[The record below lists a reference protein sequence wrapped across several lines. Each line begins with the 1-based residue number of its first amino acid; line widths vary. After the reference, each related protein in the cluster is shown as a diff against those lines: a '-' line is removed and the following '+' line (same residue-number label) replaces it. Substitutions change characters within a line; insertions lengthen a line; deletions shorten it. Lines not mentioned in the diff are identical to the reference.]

1 MGRQPA
7 AAASIFAR
15 RGLFWQPPASS
26 PMLRIA
32 IQKSGRL
39 SDDSLQLIRECGIS
53 FVSSSY
59 KLKVEASNFPL
70 EILYLRD
77 DDIPGYVQD
86 GVADLGIVGQNVL
99 VEAGCAALE
108 VETLG
113 FSKCRL
119 SLAVPRGADYNSVA
133 DLQGKSIATSY
144 PKLLGD
150 YLAGQGVQANL
161 HTISGSV
168 EIAPSIGLAEA
179 ICDIVS
185 SGSTLLGNGLR
196 EVETIFRSEA
206 ALIAAPNLSPEKQA
220 LLDQLRFRMQAV
232 RRAQRSKYIVL
243 NAPVSA
249 LAAVKAL
256 LPGIKSPTV
265 TPLAEEGWVSIQSVV
280 EEDKFWHIAG
290 ELQAIGAEG
299 ILVLPIE
306 KRVG

>member
-1 MGRQPA
+1 
-7 AAASIFAR
+7 
-15 RGLFWQPPASS
+15 
-26 PMLRIA
+26 MLRLA

-39 SDDSLQLIRECGIS
+39 SEDSLALIRECGIN
-53 FVSSSY
+53 FISSSY
-59 KLKVEASNFPL
+59 KLKTEATNFPL
-70 EILYLRD
+70 EILFLRD

-99 VEAGCAALE
+99 VEAGYPELE

-119 SLAVPRGADYNSVA
+119 SLAVPRADGYASIEA
-133 DLQGKSIATSY
+133 LQGKNIATSY
-144 PKLLGD
+144 PNILGR
-150 YLAGQGVQANL
+150 YLAENGVQANL

-196 EVETIFRSEA
+196 EVETVFRSEA
-206 ALIAAPNLSPEKQA
+206 VLIAQPNLSAEQA
-220 LLDQLRFRMQAV
+220 DLLAQLRFRMQAV
-232 RRAQRSKYIVL
+232 RRAKRSKYILL
-243 NAPVSA
+243 NAPVEA
-249 LAAVKAL
+249 LEEVRRL

-265 TPLAEEGWVSIQSVV
+265 TPLAEAGWVSVQSVV
-280 EEDKFWHIAG
+280 QEDDFWHVTNQLKAV
-290 ELQAIGAEG
+290 GAEG

-306 KRVG
+306 KMIA

>member
-1 MGRQPA
+1 
-7 AAASIFAR
+7 
-15 RGLFWQPPASS
+15 
-26 PMLRIA
+26 MLRLA

-39 SDDSLQLIRECGIS
+39 SEDSLQLIRECGIS

-99 VEAGCAALE
+99 VEAGGAALE
-108 VETLG
+108 VEALG

-119 SLAVPRGADYNSVA
+119 SLAVPRGAEYTSAA
-133 DLQGKSIATSY
+133 DLEGKNIATSY

-150 YLAGQGVQANL
+150 YLAGQGVRAHL

-206 ALIAAPNLSPEKQA
+206 VLIAAPNLSPEKQE

-243 NAPVSA
+243 NAP
-249 LAAVKAL
+249 LAALDSVKAL

-265 TPLAEEGWVSIQSVV
+265 TPLAEEGWVSVQSVV
-280 EEDKFWHIAG
+280 QEDAFWQLAG

-306 KRVG
+306 KRIS